1 MKRQFCLRAY
11 NQIMESAGLIV
22 LTMLPNHIQLQSPKF
37 DVKVDFA
44 LQNHQT
50 HFWDKNIH
58 KL

>member
-1 MKRQFCLRAY
+1 
-11 NQIMESAGLIV
+11 MESAGMIV
-22 LTMLPNHIQLQSPKF
+22 LTTLPNHIQLQSLKF

-50 HFWDKNIH
+50 HFWVKNTH